1 MQKSGESKKLIDA
14 ILQISDDVRIQE
26 TVERR
31 RKNKEDKIEERIQNK
46 KKYLLQQRRGLREFL
61 RPFLGSILLENN
73 HLWSIITGNFSILS
87 PSLNTTGG

>member
-31 RKNKEDKIEERIQNK
+31 RKNKENKIEERIQNK
-46 KKYLLQQRRGLREFL
+46 KKIFTATKKRVTRVFETFL
-61 RPFLGSILLENN
+61 RQYFIRK
-73 HLWSIITGNFSILS
+73 
-87 PSLNTTGG
+87 